1 MAQSEDN
8 SPGDNEKAKPETAE
22 TQAAET
28 QGSNPLDKY
37 LPMVVAPKL
46 GAGED
51 EVFDETPSE
60 PEREVHAAA
69 ATVPS
74 TRFLALAASVAFAAA
89 FGSFVGSVSGS
100 GLAHFI
106 YAAPAATP
114 VAASS
119 EASADTLRAV
129 KQQLAELSAI
139 KANLDTASRNSTSQ
153 FAKIA
158 DRLDKIDQHTAA
170 AETTGSIAAAPAVP
184 AAAAPPAPS
193 MPPKLTDRVLPNWV
207 VQDVRYGRA
216 LVESNRGGL
225 FEVSAGS
232 MLPGLGRVGSVK
244 RQDGQWVVV
253 TENGMITSSGR

>member
-1 MAQSEDN
+1 MAQSADN
-8 SPGDNEKAKPETAE
+8 SPGDNEKAKPE
-22 TQAAET
+22 AAET
-28 QGSNPLDKY
+28 QGTNPLDKN

-51 EVFDETPSE
+51 ETFDEAPSE
-60 PEREVHAAA
+60 PESEAHAS
-69 ATVPS
+69 ATAVPS

-100 GLAHFI
+100 GLAHFV
-106 YAAPAATP
+106 YAEPAAAP

-153 FAKIA
+153 FAKLA

-170 AETTGSIAAAPAVP
+170 AETTGSIAAAPAMP
-184 AAAAPPAPS
+184 AAAAPAGPSEPA
-193 MPPKLTDRVLPNWV
+193 KLTDRVLPNWV

-232 MLPGLGRVGSVK
+232 VLPGLGRVGSVK